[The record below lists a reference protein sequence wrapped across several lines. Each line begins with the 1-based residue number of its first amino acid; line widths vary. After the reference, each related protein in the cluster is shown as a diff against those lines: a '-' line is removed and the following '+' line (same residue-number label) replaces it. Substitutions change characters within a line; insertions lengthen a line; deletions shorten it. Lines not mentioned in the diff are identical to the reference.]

1 MKKNNKQILG
11 TNVNEINIEKLRSEK
26 YEPPKFILNGKL
38 NVDILKTISGKFTTE
53 LIFMLDL
60 SK

>member
-1 MKKNNKQILG
+1 MII
-11 TNVNEINIEKLRSEK
+11 TNYYYFLYEKA
-26 YEPPKFILNGKL
+26 KFILNGKL

>member
-1 MKKNNKQILG
+1 M
-11 TNVNEINIEKLRSEK
+11 NEINIEKLRSEK

-53 LIFMLDL
+53 LNFMLDL